1 MTRPALDRSLA
12 AVLCGAALLALTARV
27 ARAQGAPPVRPAAAN
42 TIPLL
47 LPSPAAE
54 PPSVHRPSSVP
65 AARRTPTPPTI
76 LPPAPGGTPVDTT
89 LRAPRQS
96 LSPLNGGVGVGA
108 GARTPSTQRVAPAR
122 ALIRDGTDPGAAA
135 APVAQP
141 VPPPMPQQAQ
151 QSVAVRVVDS
161 KEARP
166 NGANMRCKD
175 GVYLFGTPSSQRCDA
190 NGGVAA
196 MYEVRRPPPTPPAR
210 RP

>member
-1 MTRPALDRSLA
+1 MTRTALDRSLA
-12 AVLCGAALLALTARV
+12 AVLCGAALLVLTARV
-27 ARAQGAPPVRPAAAN
+27 SRGQGAPPVRSAAAD
-42 TIPLL
+42 TVPLL

-96 LSPLNGGVGVGA
+96 LAPVNRGA
-108 GARTPSTQRVAPAR
+108 GIAAGAQTPSAQRVAAGR
-122 ALIRDGTDPGAAA
+122 ALVRDGTDPGAAP
-135 APVAQP
+135 APAIQP
-141 VPPPMPQQAQ
+141 APPPMPAAQ

-161 KEARP
+161 REARP
-166 NGANMRCKD
+166 NGATMRCKD

-190 NGGVAA
+190 NGGVTA
-196 MYEVRRPPPTPPAR
+196 MYETRRPPPTPPVR